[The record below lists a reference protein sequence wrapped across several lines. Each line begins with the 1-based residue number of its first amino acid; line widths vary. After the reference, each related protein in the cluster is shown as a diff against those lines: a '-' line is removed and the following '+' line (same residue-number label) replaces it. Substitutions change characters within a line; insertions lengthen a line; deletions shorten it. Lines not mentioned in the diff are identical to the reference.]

1 MNRQARTTIITIAS
15 FEHKDLVLNWAAS
28 LLRCQTNLFVIFCL
42 DRTLYHQLLEFGLD
56 KHAVYAPPSW
66 SQFKQRADTSKD
78 STYEYNQAKIRIQ
91 LEILKRDFWLLYSDA
106 GSVFLSE
113 SILDHTITLLGSGCS
128 KGQPTQCF
136 GDLAYLVDRNEQLST
151 SLFLARPTQVVLNTL
166 NQTMFTMQS
175 DDQSAFNHVVTS
187 VLNLRYDKVFR
198 PLDKLLY
205 ANGETYFLKKANK
218 NIGIEPFVVLTN
230 NVHDVKMKR
239 EELEAAEMWFLR
251 VEEK

>member
-1 MNRQARTTIITIAS
+1 
-15 FEHKDLVLNWAAS
+15 
-28 LLRCQTNLFVIFCL
+28 
-42 DRTLYHQLLEFGLD
+42 
-56 KHAVYAPPSW
+56 
-66 SQFKQRADTSKD
+66 
-78 STYEYNQAKIRIQ
+78 
-91 LEILKRDFWLLYSDA
+91 
-106 GSVFLSE
+106 
-113 SILDHTITLLGSGCS
+113 
-128 KGQPTQCF
+128 
-136 GDLAYLVDRNEQLST
+136 
-151 SLFLARPTQVVLNTL
+151 
-166 NQTMFTMQS
+166 MFTMQS